1 MANFNPAFL
10 TTKGLALL
18 TKAQAGKTTILFT
31 KAKTGEGDYIGD
43 ETPHPEEQTDL
54 KASKQ
59 EFPIS
64 TITIS
69 DNTTVYLK
77 FIASNYQDQIGLA
90 EGYHV
95 KEVGIFAEDPEE
107 GEILYAL
114 AVAVEEQWDYM
125 PAYNNLLPSTITMEF
140 YTTVANATEVYLKA
154 GSGAYVCQED
164 FEAYKAEMTETIE
177 DMSKN
182 NEVEFDDISEPSEVP
197 DPAEALEQI
206 ASGKSVPVLIGH
218 IKTTLRGIL
227 ALAQRAMNV
236 AVGRNQARVFATVEA
251 LDEWLSLSE
260 NTEQLN
266 VGDNFYITATEVPDY
281 WWDGTSKQPL
291 ETQKVDLT
299 GYDQQIS
306 ALQAADREINGNIT
320 ALQNLMQSFNAAKSK
335 IISSALGAALGLTA
349 NIPLADVAAKVAAV
363 VNRGTLNWSGS
374 NTTFAVP
381 AGYYPG
387 GTLDSRPSYNSGY
400 NAGVTAADNRAN
412 VNSANYKA
420 GYNAGVAAGK
430 TSYSIVPYSKETSG
444 TLVNSYSLTVPSGKT
459 RAIVIASAHIVNHNL
474 NNGISC
480 TGGSTITEKI
490 ICKKDGSY
498 DYCSYYRECTVS
510 PGNVLTITASNTGS
524 THAIY
529 SSGCVV
535 FI

>member
-1 MANFNPAFL
+1 MKEY
-10 TTKGLALL
+10 TE
-18 TKAQAGKTTILFT
+18 Q
-31 KAKTGEGDYIGD
+31 
-43 ETPHPEEQTDL
+43 HPIFSE
-54 KASKQ
+54 SI
-59 EFPIS
+59 PI
-64 TITIS
+64 
-69 DNTTVYLK
+69 
-77 FIASNYQDQIGLA
+77 
-90 EGYHV
+90 
-95 KEVGIFAEDPEE
+95 
-107 GEILYAL
+107 
-114 AVAVEEQWDYM
+114 
-125 PAYNNLLPSTITMEF
+125 
-140 YTTVANATEVYLKA
+140 
-154 GSGAYVCQED
+154 
-164 FEAYKAEMTETIE
+164 TETSDPAHADNVNAAPMQLLQNTLANRKEIE
-177 DMSKN
+177 ELKKGN
-182 NEVEFDDISEPSEVP
+182 NEVEFDDIGNGTDIPGGDGEGSEKIP
-197 DPAEALEQI
+197 DPAEAIEQI
-206 ASGKSVPVLIGH
+206 TSGKSVPTLIGH
-218 IKTTLRGIL
+218 IKTTLKGL
-227 ALAQRAMNV
+227 VPLSKKALDVAM
-236 AVGRNQARVFATVEA
+236 GRNQARVFATVEA
-251 LDEWLSLSE
+251 MDEWLAVPE
-260 NTEQLN
+260 NVEQMN
-266 VGDNFYITATEVPDY
+266 VGDNLYITATDVPDY
-281 WWDGTSKQPL
+281 WWDGTQQQPL

-320 ALQNLMQSFNAAKSK
+320 ALSQKITSFENTKSEIAASG
-335 IISSALGAALGLTA
+335 LGAALGLAASNTWA
-349 NIPLADVAAKVAAV
+349 QIVAKIKSIA
-363 VNRGTLNWSGS
+363 NRGVLNWSGS

-387 GTLDSRPSYNSGY
+387 GTLDSRPAYNSGY

-459 RAIVIASAHIVNHNL
+459 RAIIIASAHIVNHNL

-490 ICKKDGSY
+490 ICKKEGSY

>member
-1 MANFNPAFL
+1 
-10 TTKGLALL
+10 
-18 TKAQAGKTTILFT
+18 
-31 KAKTGEGDYIGD
+31 
-43 ETPHPEEQTDL
+43 
-54 KASKQ
+54 
-59 EFPIS
+59 
-64 TITIS
+64 
-69 DNTTVYLK
+69 
-77 FIASNYQDQIGLA
+77 
-90 EGYHV
+90 
-95 KEVGIFAEDPEE
+95 
-107 GEILYAL
+107 
-114 AVAVEEQWDYM
+114 
-125 PAYNNLLPSTITMEF
+125 
-140 YTTVANATEVYLKA
+140 
-154 GSGAYVCQED
+154 
-164 FEAYKAEMTETIE
+164 
-177 DMSKN
+177 
-182 NEVEFDDISEPSEVP
+182 
-197 DPAEALEQI
+197 
-206 ASGKSVPVLIGH
+206 
-218 IKTTLRGIL
+218 
-227 ALAQRAMNV
+227 
-236 AVGRNQARVFATVEA
+236 
-251 LDEWLSLSE
+251 
-260 NTEQLN
+260 
-266 VGDNFYITATEVPDY
+266 
-281 WWDGTSKQPL
+281 
-291 ETQKVDLT
+291 
-299 GYDQQIS
+299 
-306 ALQAADREINGNIT
+306 
-320 ALQNLMQSFNAAKSK
+320 MQSFNAAKSK

-349 NIPLADVAAKVAAV
+349 NTPLADVAAKIAAV
-363 VNRGTLNWSGS
+363 VNRSTLNWSGS

-430 TSYSIVPYSKETSG
+430 SSYSIVPYSKETSG

>member
-1 MANFNPAFL
+1 MAKSILPVDFL
-10 TTKGLALL
+10 DDVLS
-18 TKAQAGKTTILFT
+18 AGMGGRRRYRKIDNED
-31 KAKTGEGDYIGD
+31 G
-43 ETPHPEEQTDL
+43 
-54 KASKQ
+54 S
-59 EFPIS
+59 IS
-64 TITIS
+64 LEDVTE
-69 DNTTVYLK
+69 Y
-77 FIASNYQDQIGLA
+77 DQIGS
-90 EGYHV
+90 
-95 KEVGIFAEDPEE
+95 IFGQMQINAITEAVNESADKSQIIDSAADLRTNASA
-107 GEILYAL
+107 GMMAGAL
-114 AVAVEEQWDYM
+114 AVKE
-125 PAYNNLLPSTITMEF
+125 
-140 YTTVANATEVYLKA
+140 
-154 GSGAYVCQED
+154 
-164 FEAYKAEMTETIE
+164 IE
-177 DMSKN
+177 NK
-182 NEVEFDDISEPSEVP
+182 
-197 DPAEALEQI
+197 L
-206 ASGKSVPVLIGH
+206 
-218 IKTTLRGIL
+218 
-227 ALAQRAMNV
+227 
-236 AVGRNQARVFATVEA
+236 
-251 LDEWLSLSE
+251 
-260 NTEQLN
+260 
-266 VGDNFYITATEVPDY
+266 
-281 WWDGTSKQPL
+281 
-291 ETQKVDLT
+291 
-299 GYDQQIS
+299 
-306 ALQAADREINGNIT
+306 NGNIT
-320 ALQNLMQSFNAAKSK
+320 ALQNLMQSFNAAKSR
-335 IISSALGAALGLTA
+335 IISSALGIVLGMTA
-349 NIPLADVAAKVAAV
+349 NTSLADIATKIASI
-363 VNRGTLNWSGS
+363 VNRGTLNWSGN

-430 TSYSIVPYSKETSG
+430 ISYSIVPYSKETSG

>member
-1 MANFNPAFL
+1 M
-10 TTKGLALL
+10 
-18 TKAQAGKTTILFT
+18 
-31 KAKTGEGDYIGD
+31 
-43 ETPHPEEQTDL
+43 
-54 KASKQ
+54 
-59 EFPIS
+59 
-64 TITIS
+64 
-69 DNTTVYLK
+69 
-77 FIASNYQDQIGLA
+77 
-90 EGYHV
+90 
-95 KEVGIFAEDPEE
+95 
-107 GEILYAL
+107 
-114 AVAVEEQWDYM
+114 
-125 PAYNNLLPSTITMEF
+125 
-140 YTTVANATEVYLKA
+140 KA

-197 DPAEALEQI
+197 DPAEAIEQI

-236 AVGRNQARVFATVEA
+236 ALGRNQARVFATVEA

-320 ALQNLMQSFNAAKSK
+320 ALSQKITSFENTKSEIAASG
-335 IISSALGAALGLTA
+335 LGAALGLAASNTWA
-349 NIPLADVAAKVAAV
+349 QIVAKIKSIA
-363 VNRGTLNWSGS
+363 NRGVLNWSGS

-420 GYNAGVAAGK
+420 GYNAGAAANALRSKKLYWELNAKSYETCGSFTAEK
-430 TSYSIVPYSKETSG
+430 TGTHVFMFHTYTQDVPNRFQARALCNNTTISSIEGARNKTGWYFSV
-444 TLVNSYSLTVPSGKT
+444 SLTV
-459 RAIVIASAHIVNHNL
+459 
-474 NNGISC
+474 
-480 TGGSTITEKI
+480 
-490 ICKKDGSY
+490 
-498 DYCSYYRECTVS
+498 
-510 PGNVLTITASNTGS
+510 GNVVTFQMCNTYHPYNSALDG
-524 THAIY
+524 
-529 SSGCVV
+529 VV
-535 FI
+535 CY

>member
-1 MANFNPAFL
+1 MKEY
-10 TTKGLALL
+10 TE
-18 TKAQAGKTTILFT
+18 Q
-31 KAKTGEGDYIGD
+31 
-43 ETPHPEEQTDL
+43 HPIFSE
-54 KASKQ
+54 SI
-59 EFPIS
+59 PI
-64 TITIS
+64 
-69 DNTTVYLK
+69 
-77 FIASNYQDQIGLA
+77 
-90 EGYHV
+90 
-95 KEVGIFAEDPEE
+95 
-107 GEILYAL
+107 
-114 AVAVEEQWDYM
+114 
-125 PAYNNLLPSTITMEF
+125 
-140 YTTVANATEVYLKA
+140 
-154 GSGAYVCQED
+154 
-164 FEAYKAEMTETIE
+164 TETSDPAHADNVNAAPMQLLQNTLANRKEIE
-177 DMSKN
+177 ELKKGN
-182 NEVEFDDISEPSEVP
+182 NEVEFDDIGNGTDIPGGDGEGSEKIP
-197 DPAEALEQI
+197 DPAEAIEQI
-206 ASGKSVPVLIGH
+206 TSGKSVPTLIGH
-218 IKTTLRGIL
+218 IKTTLKGL
-227 ALAQRAMNV
+227 VPLSKKALDVAM
-236 AVGRNQARVFATVEA
+236 GRNQARVFATVEA
-251 LDEWLSLSE
+251 MDEWLAVPE
-260 NTEQLN
+260 NVEQMN
-266 VGDNFYITATEVPDY
+266 VGDNLYITATDVPDY
-281 WWDGTSKQPL
+281 WWDGTQQQPL

-320 ALQNLMQSFNAAKSK
+320 ALSQKITSFENTKSEIAASG
-335 IISSALGAALGLTA
+335 LGAALGLAASNTWA
-349 NIPLADVAAKVAAV
+349 QIVAKIKSIA
-363 VNRGTLNWSGS
+363 NRGVLNWSGS

-387 GTLDSRPSYNSGY
+387 GTLDSRPAYNSGY

-430 TSYSIVPYSKETSG
+430 ISYSIVPYSKETSG

-529 SSGCVV
+529 SSGCVI
-535 FI
+535 FM